1 MAFRS
6 GGSWGQLPSQSAAPT
21 PWVTVLQ
28 PLAWAA
34 PPPPPQ
40 PGRVKEDLLELMLLQ
55 NAQMHQLLLSRLV
68 AAALHPG
75 PAPPHPHPQVYLEG
89 QEEYEE
95 EEEKQVQE
103 EGPSV
108 FHHHYLP
115 CPMPSP
121 GPLLPW
127 PVPFLSPPPHQP
139 HLQDTSRIQHHPPAS
154 GRRGSRAIP
163 PPPPPSA
170 TGTVGADVPPASG
183 RGRVGGQWGPS
194 PGRGWVRRPG
204 GPFGGQGAPTTTTVG
219 NWPVPF
225 LFLPWGPVR
234 QEGSQGEGT
243 VLSPDYYDAESLP

>member
-40 PGRVKEDLLELMLLQ
+40 PGRVKEGPLSSSAPDLLELMLLQ

-89 QEEYEE
+89 QQEEYEE

-103 EGPSV
+103 EGPLV

-139 HLQDTSRIQHHPPAS
+139 YLQDTSRIQHHPPAS

-170 TGTVGADVPPASG
+170 TGTVGADVPPAS
-183 RGRVGGQWGPS
+183 
-194 PGRGWVRRPG
+194 
-204 GPFGGQGAPTTTTVG
+204 
-219 NWPVPF
+219 
-225 LFLPWGPVR
+225 VR
-234 QEGSQGEGT
+234 QEGSQGEGA

>member
-21 PWVTVLQ
+21 VRAEPAFEPWVTVLQ

-40 PGRVKEDLLELMLLQ
+40 PGGVKEDLLELMLLQ

-89 QEEYEE
+89 QQEEYEE
-95 EEEKQVQE
+95 EEEKEVQE
-103 EGPSV
+103 EGPVV

-115 CPMPSP
+115 CPMPSL

-139 HLQDTSRIQHHPPAS
+139 YLQDTSRIQHHPPAS
-154 GRRGSRAIP
+154 GRRGS
-163 PPPPPSA
+163 
-170 TGTVGADVPPASG
+170 
-183 RGRVGGQWGPS
+183 
-194 PGRGWVRRPG
+194 
-204 GPFGGQGAPTTTTVG
+204 
-219 NWPVPF
+219 
-225 LFLPWGPVR
+225 LL
-234 QEGSQGEGT
+234 
-243 VLSPDYYDAESLP
+243 